1 MRVAD
6 SVLSST
12 VANNLRQSLSRINK
26 FQNDLSTGV
35 KIHNASDD
43 PAGASRSLML
53 RSDVRNNQ
61 QFQRNIGDA
70 LGQMDFVDSTLD
82 SLLNTVIDLQGLAI
96 AGASDTVNPQDREI
110 MARQVNELLELA
122 VSVGQ
127 SKFRGRFIFAG
138 TETLEKP
145 YEDVRDSA
153 GQITS
158 VGNAIRASV
167 SLGDRTTAVGPQL
180 GLLTPPAGTVT
191 IGDQTVAI
199 DLATDSLDD
208 IKANIDAA
216 APTGVTVSI
225 EESFRNGASSFK
237 LRISGTATIV
247 DSNNVLGSLNIGN
260 VDTTKAM
267 LREVGD
273 GIHVQVNTPGQNL
286 FEGAQNVFTS
296 LISLRDAMSGN
307 DIDGIR
313 SSITDMQVAQD
324 KISEVRGVLGSR
336 TERIEVQRS
345 LLERFEVN
353 LTSALSIT
361 EDADLSST
369 VLNLRAEQT
378 VFQSALVSGQS
389 VFLPTLL
396 DFLQ

>member
-6 SVLSST
+6 TVLSST
-12 VANNLRQSLSRINK
+12 VTNNLRQSLSRINR

-35 KIHNASDD
+35 KIHDASDN
-43 PAGASRSLML
+43 PAGASRSLLL
-53 RSDVRNNQ
+53 RSDIRNNQ
-61 QFQRNIGDA
+61 QFQRNIGEA

-82 SLLNTVIDLQGLAI
+82 SLLNTVIDLQGTAI
-96 AGASDTVNPQDREI
+96 AGASDTVNPENREI
-110 MARQVNELLELA
+110 MAREVNELLELA

-127 SKFRGRFIFAG
+127 TKFRGRFIFAG

-145 YEDVRDSA
+145 YEDIRDSA
-153 GQITS
+153 GQIID
-158 VGNAIRASV
+158 VGNAVRASV
-167 SLGDRTTAVGPQL
+167 TLNDRATAVGTLL
-180 GLLTPPAGTVT
+180 GLTTPPAGTVT

-208 IKANIDAA
+208 IKASINAA
-216 APTGVTVSI
+216 APTGVSTTI
-225 EESFRNGASSFK
+225 EESVRNGQSTFK
-237 LRISGTATIV
+237 LRISGTATVV
-247 DSNNVLGSLNIGN
+247 DANNVLGSLNIGN
-260 VDTTKAM
+260 VNTTKAM

-273 GIHVQVNTPGQNL
+273 GIHVQVNTSGQDL

-296 LISLRDAMSGN
+296 LIRLRDALSGN
-307 DIDGIR
+307 DIDSIR
-313 SSITDMQVAQD
+313 ASITDMQVARD

-336 TERIEVQRS
+336 AERVEVQRS

-353 LTSALSIT
+353 LTGALSIT
-361 EDADLSST
+361 EDADLSET
-369 VLNLRAEQT
+369 VLSLQQEQT

-389 VFLPTLL
+389 VFQPTLL

>member
-12 VANNLRQSLSRINK
+12 VANNLRQSLGRINR
-26 FQNDLSTGV
+26 FQTDLSTGV

-82 SLLNTVIDLQGLAI
+82 SLLNTVIDLQGIAI
-96 AGASDTVNPQDREI
+96 AGASDTVNPEDRDI
-110 MARQVNELLELA
+110 MSRQVNELLELT
-122 VSVGQ
+122 VSIGQ
-127 SKFRGRFIFAG
+127 SKFRGRFVFAG

-145 YEDVRDSA
+145 YEDIRDAA
-153 GQITS
+153 GQITDI
-158 VGNAIRASV
+158 GNAIRASIT
-167 SLGDRTTAVGPQL
+167 LDDRTAAVGTQL

-191 IGDQTVAI
+191 IGDQAVAI

-208 IKANIDAA
+208 IKASIDAA

-225 EESFRNGASSFK
+225 EESFRNGQPSFK
-237 LRISGTATIV
+237 LRISGTATVV
-247 DSNNVLGSLNIGN
+247 DSNNVLGTLNLGN

-273 GIHVQVNTPGQNL
+273 GIHVQVNTPGQSL

-296 LISLRDAMSGN
+296 LIQLRDALDGN

-313 SSITDMQVAQD
+313 ASITSMQVAQN
-324 KISEVRGVLGSR
+324 KISEVRGILGSR
-336 TERIEVQRS
+336 TERVEVQRG

-361 EDADLSST
+361 EDADLAET
-369 VLNLRAEQT
+369 VLNLQLAQT

>member
-12 VANNLRQSLSRINK
+12 VANNLRQSLGRINR
-26 FQNDLSTGV
+26 FQTDLSTGV

-43 PAGASRSLML
+43 PAGASQSLML

-82 SLLNTVIDLQGLAI
+82 SLLNTVIDLQGIAI
-96 AGASDTVNPQDREI
+96 AGASDTVNPEDRDI
-110 MARQVNELLELA
+110 MSRQVNELLELT
-122 VSVGQ
+122 VSIGQ
-127 SKFRGRFIFAG
+127 SKFRGRFVFAG

-145 YEDVRDSA
+145 YEDIRDAA
-153 GQITS
+153 GQITDI
-158 VGNAIRASV
+158 GNAIRASIT
-167 SLGDRTTAVGPQL
+167 LDDRTAAVGTQL

-191 IGDQTVAI
+191 IGDQAVAI

-208 IKANIDAA
+208 IKASIDAA

-225 EESFRNGASSFK
+225 EESFRNGQPSFK
-237 LRISGTATIV
+237 LRISGTATVV
-247 DSNNVLGSLNIGN
+247 DSNNVLGTLNLGN

-273 GIHVQVNTPGQNL
+273 GIHVQVNTPGQSL

-296 LISLRDAMSGN
+296 LIQLRDALDGN

-313 SSITDMQVAQD
+313 ASITSMQVAQN
-324 KISEVRGVLGSR
+324 KISEVRGILGSR
-336 TERIEVQRS
+336 TERVEVQRG

-361 EDADLSST
+361 EDADLAET
-369 VLNLRAEQT
+369 VLNLQLAQT